1 MPYASRDALIE
12 RFGMDAVLVVADR
25 DQDGAID
32 DAVADKALADASA
45 EIDTY
50 VGVLHRLPLAT
61 VPEVLS
67 RLCCDV
73 ALYRLSADAGGY
85 TEEKRKRYEDAVA
98 LLRRIASGEVTLGLP
113 TPPEQESSG
122 HAFFEAQPKR
132 FGDLL

>member
-1 MPYASRDALIE
+1 MAYATGEMLVE
-12 RFGMDAVLVVADR
+12 RYGMDAVRIAADR
-25 DQDGAID
+25 DGDGTPEA
-32 DAVADKALADASA
+32 AVIEQALADASA

-50 VGVLHRLPLAT
+50 VGVLNRLPLAG

-67 RLCCDV
+67 RLCCDI
-73 ALYRLSADAGGY
+73 ALYRLSADAGQY

-122 HAFFEAQPKR
+122 FAFYESQPKR